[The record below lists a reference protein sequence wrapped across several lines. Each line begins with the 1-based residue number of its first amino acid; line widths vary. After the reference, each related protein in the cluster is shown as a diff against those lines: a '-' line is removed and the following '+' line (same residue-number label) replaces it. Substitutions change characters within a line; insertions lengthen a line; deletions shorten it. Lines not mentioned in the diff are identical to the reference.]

1 MKIECKN
8 RDLLIDGRDFTE
20 LSNEEKQNLW
30 LRCVD
35 YMRTHYDDGA
45 CRMVAAMVPCYF
57 GEYQQKE
64 GFTIEI

>member
-1 MKIECKN
+1 MKIIAKGKT
-8 RDLLIDGRDFTE
+8 LVIDGKAYNE

-45 CRMVAAMVPCYF
+45 CRMAAALVPCLL
-57 GEYQQKE
+57 GQWKE
-64 GFTIEI
+64 GEGHSIEI

>member
-1 MKIECKN
+1 MKIIAKGET
-8 RDLLIDGRDFTE
+8 LVIDGKAYNE

-35 YMRTHYDDGA
+35 YMRTHYDNGA

>member
-1 MKIECKN
+1 MKIIAKGKT
-8 RDLLIDGRDFTE
+8 LVIDGKDYNE

-35 YMRTHYDDGA
+35 YLRTHYDDGA
-45 CRMVAAMVPCYF
+45 CRMVAALVPCYF

>member
-1 MKIECKN
+1 MKIIAKDKE
-8 RDLLIDGRDFTE
+8 LYIDGKAYNE

-45 CRMVAAMVPCYF
+45 CRMVAALVPCF
-57 GEYQQKE
+57 LGQLKE
-64 GFTIEI
+64 GEGHSIEI